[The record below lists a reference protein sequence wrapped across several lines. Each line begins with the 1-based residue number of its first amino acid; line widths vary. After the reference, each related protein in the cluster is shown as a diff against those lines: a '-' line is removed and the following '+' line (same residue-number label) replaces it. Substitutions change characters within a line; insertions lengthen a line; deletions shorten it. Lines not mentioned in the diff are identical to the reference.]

1 MKWQKMDILAQDS
14 DSKHIFVFEATPDS
28 TKLWNDFILESRT
41 SLKVLFDILT
51 QESLMNVKCFDI
63 DF

>member
-1 MKWQKMDILAQDS
+1 MDILAPDS
-14 DSKHIFVFEATPDS
+14 DSKHILVFEATPDS
-28 TKLWNDFILESRT
+28 TKLWNDFILESWT